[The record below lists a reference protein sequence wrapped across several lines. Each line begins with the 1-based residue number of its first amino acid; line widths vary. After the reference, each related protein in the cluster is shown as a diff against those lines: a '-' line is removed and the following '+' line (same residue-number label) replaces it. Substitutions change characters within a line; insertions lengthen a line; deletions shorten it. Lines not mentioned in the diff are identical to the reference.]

1 MENENKGERTGLLG
15 SKERKKLARH
25 DGENIRGGDARPSQ
39 HWFLVSSPGK
49 AGPGKKEP
57 EVVSP
62 SQGTTE
68 VRGTRESC
76 RYLPYLLAPLG
87 H

>member
-1 MENENKGERTGLLG
+1 MESENRGEGTGLLG

-25 DGENIRGGDARPSQ
+25 DGESIRGGDARHGQ
-39 HWFLVSSPGK
+39 HWSLVSSPGK

-57 EVVSP
+57 EVLSP
-62 SQGTTE
+62 SQGTIKL
-68 VRGTRESC
+68 RGTRESC
-76 RYLPYLLAPLG
+76 RYLPYLLASLG